1 MAVGGRNKWTPS
13 RKSGGSLRVV
23 RFSLSV
29 ENEQA
34 GAGRDGTAEPVSRN
48 QSLRR
53 KRKIFFPCQLT
64 TARIGNYTRLTHAR
78 MKVLT
83 INKYYVW

>member
-1 MAVGGRNKWTPS
+1 MDAVTEIGRIPAS
-13 RKSGGSLRVV
+13 HQIQPEC
-23 RFSLSV
+23 V

-34 GAGRDGTAEPVSRN
+34 GAGRNGTAEPVSRN

-53 KRKIFFPCQLT
+53 KRKIIFPCQLT
-64 TARIGNYTRLTHAR
+64 TARIGNYTRLVHAR